1 MTALVLRRVT
11 SAHASSSGRSTS
23 VLENF
28 SLEVPAGALTV
39 LIGPSGCGKT
49 TLLNHIAGFTRPDA
63 GSIEV
68 DGRRIDGPGADRGV
82 IFQQDAL
89 LPWMTVAEN
98 VAFGLRLR
106 GVAGAQR
113 ARVAQSMLELV
124 DLAGFGSHRVW
135 ELSGGMK
142 QRASL
147 ARALAAD
154 PAVLLMDEPF
164 GALDALTREQMQTL
178 LLKVWR
184 ETGKQIVLVTH
195 DIEEAVF
202 LASDLVMLSARPARV
217 ASRLALEFGRR
228 YATGEPVRRLKSEPA
243 FIEQRERVLAWLFE
257 QGDRGDG

>member
-1 MTALVLRRVT
+1 MTALALRRI
-11 SAHASSSGRSTS
+11 SSHYRSRSGAATA
-23 VLENF
+23 VLEDF
-28 SLEVPAGALTV
+28 SLDVPAGEITV

-49 TLLNHIAGFTRPDA
+49 TLLNHMAGFTQPDA
-63 GSIEV
+63 GTIQM
-68 DGRRIDGPGADRGV
+68 DGRRISGPAADRGV

-89 LPWMTVAEN
+89 LPWMSVLEN

-106 GVAGAQR
+106 GMPVEQR
-113 ARVAQSMLELV
+113 RDLARSTLELV
-124 DLAGFGSHRVW
+124 DMAGFKRHHVW

-142 QRASL
+142 QRVSL

-154 PAVLLMDEPF
+154 PRTLLMDEPF

-184 ETGKQIVLVTH
+184 RTGKQIVLVTH

-217 ASRLALEFGRR
+217 AARMALGFGRR
-228 YATGEPVRRLKSEPA
+228 YAAGEPARRIKSDPA
-243 FIEQRERVLAWLFE
+243 FIEMRERVLSWLFE
-257 QGDRGDG
+257 QGEGSNA

>member
-1 MTALVLRRVT
+1 MTALALRRISSHYT
-11 SAHASSSGRSTS
+11 SRSGSATA
-23 VLENF
+23 VLEDF
-28 SLEVPAGALTV
+28 SLDIPAGEITV

-63 GSIEV
+63 GTIQI
-68 DGRRIDGPGADRGV
+68 DGRTIRGPGADRGV

-89 LPWMTVAEN
+89 LPWMSVLEN

-106 GVAGAQR
+106 GLPVAQR
-113 ARVAQSMLELV
+113 LDLARTTLELV
-124 DLAGFGSHRVW
+124 DMAGVERHHVW

-142 QRASL
+142 QRVSL

-154 PAVLLMDEPF
+154 PRTLLMDEPF

-178 LLKVWR
+178 LLKIWR
-184 ETGKQIVLVTH
+184 RTGKQIVLVTH

-217 ASRLALEFGRR
+217 ASRIALGFGRR
-228 YATGEPVRRLKSEPA
+228 YAGGEPARRIKSDPA
-243 FIEQRERVLAWLFE
+243 FIEMRERVLSWLFE
-257 QGDRGDG
+257 QGERGDA